1 MRPCGTGRPAPQKQQ
16 VKFDCDE
23 RIHYNEDIH
32 SSTAESYDFIQDLQI
47 EKARFFM
54 PEKSNGTN
62 YLKQAGILAAAG
74 IICRI
79 IGILYRSPLTSIIG
93 DEGNG
98 YYTSAYNIYTIILLI
113 SSYSIPSAIS
123 KIIASKLA
131 LKEYRTA
138 HKIFHCA
145 LIYVFV
151 IGGAASV
158 FTFFGAG
165 LFLEGEAAVVL
176 RVFSPTIFLSGFAGV
191 LRGYFQAHGS
201 MVQTSFSQIAEQILN
216 AVISLFAAH
225 TLIQMAAG
233 ESGSKQAIYGA
244 AGSALGTGSGVAAA
258 LLFMLAVY
266 ALNRKMLYE
275 RIRRDRH
282 RYTDTY
288 GDILRGML
296 GTVTPIILS
305 TFIYN
310 FSTSF
315 NQTVYSK
322 VMLNVRGLSLAET
335 ATAYGIFGGKA
346 MVIIN
351 IPIALAAALSSAMI
365 PAISKSNALGDIKAT
380 RKKAENAMWTTMLI
394 AIPAAVGLF
403 ALARPIMQLLFP
415 QPDSLDMAAELLSMI
430 AVTVV
435 FYSLST
441 LSNGILQGIGK
452 VNLPVRNAGI
462 ALVIQTALL
471 VALLM
476 FTELDVYALVI
487 CLIAYSFL
495 MCVLNSFS
503 VRRCIGVKENV
514 KAMFIMPFLASAVMG
529 VCAWGV
535 YTGLHMLVES
545 NVMCLIPALMVAA
558 AVYFITVLKTG
569 AVQEEQLLMFPKGA
583 SLVKIAGRC
592 HLLKK
597 KK

>member
-1 MRPCGTGRPAPQKQQ
+1 
-16 VKFDCDE
+16 
-23 RIHYNEDIH
+23 
-32 SSTAESYDFIQDLQI
+32 
-47 EKARFFM
+47 M
-54 PEKSNGTN
+54 PGKRSKNN

-131 LKEYRTA
+131 LKEYRSA
-138 HKIFHCA
+138 HRIFHCA
-145 LIYVFV
+145 LIYVCV
-151 IGGAASV
+151 IGGAASI

-165 LFLEGEAAVVL
+165 LFLEGDAAVVL
-176 RVFSPTIFLSGFAGV
+176 KVFSPTIFLSGFAGV

-216 AVISLFAAH
+216 AVISILAAQM
-225 TLIQMAAG
+225 LINMAVG
-233 ESGSKQAIYGA
+233 ESRSKQAIYGA
-244 AGSALGTGSGVAAA
+244 AGSALGTGCGVAAA
-258 LLFMLAVY
+258 LLFMLFVY
-266 ALNRKMLYE
+266 ALNRKMLFT
-275 RIRRDRH
+275 RIRKDH
-282 RYTDTY
+282 HKYTDTY

-351 IPIALAAALSSAMI
+351 IPIALAASLSSAMI
-365 PAISKSNALGDIKAT
+365 PAISKSSALGDAEAT
-380 RKKAENAMWTTMLI
+380 REKAENAMWTTMLI
-394 AIPAAVGLF
+394 AIPAAVGL
-403 ALARPIMQLLFP
+403 AVLAKPVMQLLFP
-415 QPDSLDMAAELLSMI
+415 QPDSLDMASKLLAMI
-430 AVTVV
+430 AVTVI

-441 LSNGILQGIGK
+441 LSNGILQGIGR

-462 ALVIQTALL
+462 ALAVQTALL
-471 VALLM
+471 VALLT

-487 CLIAYSFL
+487 CLIVYSFL
-495 MCVLNSFS
+495 MCLLNSIS
-503 VRRCIGVKENV
+503 VRRCIGVKENL
-514 KAMFIMPFLASAVMG
+514 KTMFLMPFLASALMG
-529 VCAWGV
+529 ACAWGA

-545 NVMCLIPALMVAA
+545 NVICLIPSILL
-558 AVYFITVLKTG
+558 AVIVYAVTILKTG
-569 AVQEEQLLMFPKGA
+569 AIRREQLIAFPKGA
-583 SLVKIAGRC
+583 LLVKIAEKCR
-592 HLLKK
+592 LLK
-597 KK
+597 

>member
-1 MRPCGTGRPAPQKQQ
+1 
-16 VKFDCDE
+16 
-23 RIHYNEDIH
+23 
-32 SSTAESYDFIQDLQI
+32 
-47 EKARFFM
+47 M
-54 PEKSNGTN
+54 PGKRSKNN

-131 LKEYRTA
+131 LKEYRSA
-138 HKIFHCA
+138 HRIFHCA
-145 LIYVFV
+145 LIYVCV
-151 IGGAASV
+151 IGGAASI

-165 LFLEGEAAVVL
+165 LFLEGDAAVVL
-176 RVFSPTIFLSGFAGV
+176 KVFSPTIFLSGFAGV

-216 AVISLFAAH
+216 AVISILAAQM
-225 TLIQMAAG
+225 LINMAAG
-233 ESGSKQAIYGA
+233 ESRSKQAIYGA
-244 AGSALGTGSGVAAA
+244 AGSALGTGCGVAAA
-258 LLFMLAVY
+258 LLFMLFVY
-266 ALNRKMLYE
+266 ALNRKMLFT
-275 RIRRDRH
+275 RIRKDH
-282 RYTDTY
+282 HKYTDTY

-351 IPIALAAALSSAMI
+351 IPIALAASLSSAMI
-365 PAISKSNALGDIKAT
+365 PAISKSSALGDAEAT
-380 RKKAENAMWTTMLI
+380 REKAENAMWTTMLI
-394 AIPAAVGLF
+394 AIPAAVGL
-403 ALARPIMQLLFP
+403 AVLAKPVMQLLFP
-415 QPDSLDMAAELLSMI
+415 QPDSLDMAAKLLAMI
-430 AVTVV
+430 AVTVI

-441 LSNGILQGIGK
+441 LSNGILQGIGR

-462 ALVIQTALL
+462 ALAVQTALL
-471 VALLM
+471 VALLT

-487 CLIAYSFL
+487 CLIVYSFL
-495 MCVLNSFS
+495 MCLLNSIS
-503 VRRCIGVKENV
+503 VRRCIGVKENL
-514 KAMFIMPFLASAVMG
+514 KTMFLMPFLASALMG
-529 VCAWGV
+529 ACAWGA

-545 NVMCLIPALMVAA
+545 NVICLIPSILVAVIVY
-558 AVYFITVLKTG
+558 AVTILKTG
-569 AVQEEQLLMFPKGA
+569 AIRREQLIAFPKGA
-583 SLVKIAGRC
+583 LLVKIAEKCR
-592 HLLKK
+592 LLK
-597 KK
+597 

>member
-1 MRPCGTGRPAPQKQQ
+1 
-16 VKFDCDE
+16 
-23 RIHYNEDIH
+23 
-32 SSTAESYDFIQDLQI
+32 
-47 EKARFFM
+47 M
-54 PEKSNGTN
+54 PGKRSKNN

-131 LKEYRTA
+131 LKEYRSA
-138 HKIFHCA
+138 HRIFHCA
-145 LIYVFV
+145 LIYVCV
-151 IGGAASV
+151 IGGAASI

-165 LFLEGEAAVVL
+165 LFLEGDAAVVL
-176 RVFSPTIFLSGFAGV
+176 KVFSPTIFLSGFAGV

-216 AVISLFAAH
+216 AVISILAAQM
-225 TLIQMAAG
+225 LINMAAG
-233 ESGSKQAIYGA
+233 ESRSKQAIYGA
-244 AGSALGTGSGVAAA
+244 AGSALGTGCGVAAA
-258 LLFMLAVY
+258 LLFMLFVY
-266 ALNRKMLYE
+266 ALNRKMLFT
-275 RIRRDRH
+275 RIRKDH
-282 RYTDTY
+282 HKYTDTY

-351 IPIALAAALSSAMI
+351 IPIALAASLSSAMI
-365 PAISKSNALGDIKAT
+365 PAISKSSALGDAEAT
-380 RKKAENAMWTTMLI
+380 REKAENAMWTTMLI
-394 AIPAAVGLF
+394 AIPAAVGL
-403 ALARPIMQLLFP
+403 AVLAKPVMQLLFP
-415 QPDSLDMAAELLSMI
+415 QPDSLDMASKLLAMI
-430 AVTVV
+430 AVTVI

-441 LSNGILQGIGK
+441 LSNGILQGIGR

-462 ALVIQTALL
+462 ALAVQTALL
-471 VALLM
+471 VALLT

-487 CLIAYSFL
+487 CLIVYSFL
-495 MCVLNSFS
+495 MCLLNSIS
-503 VRRCIGVKENV
+503 VRRCIGVKENL
-514 KAMFIMPFLASAVMG
+514 KTMFLMPFLASALMG
-529 VCAWGV
+529 ACAWGA

-545 NVMCLIPALMVAA
+545 NVICLISSILVAVIVY
-558 AVYFITVLKTG
+558 AVTILKTG
-569 AVQEEQLLMFPKGA
+569 AIRREQLIAFPKGA
-583 SLVKIAGRC
+583 LLVKIAEKCR
-592 HLLKK
+592 LLK
-597 KK
+597 

>member
-1 MRPCGTGRPAPQKQQ
+1 
-16 VKFDCDE
+16 
-23 RIHYNEDIH
+23 
-32 SSTAESYDFIQDLQI
+32 
-47 EKARFFM
+47 M
-54 PEKSNGTN
+54 PGKRSKNN

-131 LKEYRTA
+131 LKEYRSA
-138 HKIFHCA
+138 HRIFHCA
-145 LIYVFV
+145 LIYVCV
-151 IGGAASV
+151 IGGAASI

-165 LFLEGEAAVVL
+165 LFLEGDAAVVL
-176 RVFSPTIFLSGFAGV
+176 KVFSPTIFLSGFAGV

-216 AVISLFAAH
+216 AVISILAAQM
-225 TLIQMAAG
+225 LINMAAG
-233 ESGSKQAIYGA
+233 ESSSKQAIYGA
-244 AGSALGTGSGVAAA
+244 AGSALGTGCGVAAA
-258 LLFMLAVY
+258 LLFMLFVY
-266 ALNRKMLYE
+266 VLNRKMLFT
-275 RIRRDRH
+275 RIRKDH
-282 RYTDTY
+282 HKYTDTY

-351 IPIALAAALSSAMI
+351 IPIALAASLSSAMI
-365 PAISKSNALGDIKAT
+365 PAISKSSALGDAEAT
-380 RKKAENAMWTTMLI
+380 REKAENAMWTTMLI
-394 AIPAAVGLF
+394 AIPAAVGL
-403 ALARPIMQLLFP
+403 AVLAKPIMQLLFP
-415 QPDSLDMAAELLSMI
+415 QPDSLDMAAKLLAMI
-430 AVTVV
+430 AVTVI

-441 LSNGILQGIGK
+441 LSNGILQGIGR

-462 ALVIQTALL
+462 ALAVQTALL
-471 VALLM
+471 VALLT

-487 CLIAYSFL
+487 CLIVYSFL
-495 MCVLNSFS
+495 MCLLNSIS
-503 VRRCIGVKENV
+503 VRRCIGVKENL
-514 KAMFIMPFLASAVMG
+514 KTMFLMPFLASALMG
-529 VCAWGV
+529 VCARGA
-535 YTGLHMLVES
+535 YTGLYMLVES
-545 NVMCLIPALMVAA
+545 NVICLIPSLLLAV
-558 AVYFITVLKTG
+558 AVYAVTILKTG
-569 AVQEEQLLMFPKGA
+569 AIRREQLFAFPKGA
-583 SLVKIAGRC
+583 LLVKVAEKCR
-592 HLLKK
+592 LLK
-597 KK
+597 